1 VCIRPRNVLKV
12 DARRNRVHGAAGTAW
27 RSGRYRRYHGG
38 WRIWKTLDQPPPR
51 ILSLISVGFCPYN
64 VYAIDR
70 QQQLHGYAICAGGC
84 PIISMQVVSMGRRRT
99 RAFLVAVAVS
109 AAGCA
114 AQLPPATPTP
124 AATVVPQAA
133 ANSSASAPAAKQ
145 SSELQKQAKGM
156 GYTLVKRDGEDDLYC
171 RTSVKTGSRLQRERV
186 CLTAAELDLARSQT
200 EQTLGNST
208 MQARPPSGH

>member
-1 VCIRPRNVLKV
+1 
-12 DARRNRVHGAAGTAW
+12 
-27 RSGRYRRYHGG
+27 
-38 WRIWKTLDQPPPR
+38 
-51 ILSLISVGFCPYN
+51 
-64 VYAIDR
+64 
-70 QQQLHGYAICAGGC
+70 
-84 PIISMQVVSMGRRRT
+84 MGRRRT

-114 AQLPPATPTP
+114 AQLPPAAPTP
-124 AATVVPQAA
+124 AAPTPAVTVVPQAA
-133 ANSSASAPAAKQ
+133 TNSSAPAAKQ
-145 SSELQKQAKGM
+145 RSELQKQAKGM

>member
-1 VCIRPRNVLKV
+1 MRAETGSTVRR
-12 DARRNRVHGAAGTAW
+12 ARLGARGAIA
-27 RSGRYRRYHGG
+27 SG
-38 WRIWKTLDQPPPR
+38 WRIWKTLEPPPPR

-64 VYAIDR
+64 AYAIDR

-84 PIISMQVVSMGRRRT
+84 PIISMRVVSMGRRRT

-114 AQLPPATPTP
+114 AQLPPAAPTPAAPTP
-124 AATVVPQAA
+124 AATVVP
-133 ANSSASAPAAKQ
+133 SASAPAAKQ

-171 RTSVKTGSRLQRERV
+171 RTSVKTGSRLQREKV

>member
-1 VCIRPRNVLKV
+1 MRAETGSTV
-12 DARRNRVHGAAGTAW
+12 AAGTAW
-27 RSGRYRRYHGG
+27 RSGRYRRYRGG

-64 VYAIDR
+64 AYAIDR

-84 PIISMQVVSMGRRRT
+84 PVISMQVVSMGRRRT

-114 AQLPPATPTP
+114 AQLPPAAPTP
-124 AATVVPQAA
+124 AAPTPAVTVVPQAA

-145 SSELQKQAKGM
+145 RSELQKQAKGM